1 MSKAKNVIIGFVVAS
16 MLATSIAGEVCARA
30 AVGVRALLDALHN
43 RHETVATLEPGAGTQ
58 SSEDAAREA
67 REAGR
72 VILADLT
79 ASELA
84 RVHVAELRAQA
95 AEQAQAIRAI
105 LARVEQ
111 AEQTEQAEQAEQA
124 RTSYAE
130 HVASVARA
138 MGRR

>member
-16 MLATSIAGEVCARA
+16 MLVTSIAGEVCARA
-30 AVGVRALLDALHN
+30 AVGIRALLDALHN
-43 RHETVATLEPGAGTQ
+43 RHEIITVADPSAGAQAGTQ
-58 SSEDAAREA
+58 AAQSTEDAGRATLA
-67 REAGR
+67 NMAAG
-72 VILADLT
+72 
-79 ASELA
+79 ELY

-95 AEQAQAIRAI
+95 AEQAQALRAG

-111 AEQTEQAEQAEQA
+111 ADQAEQA
-124 RTSYAE
+124 RTSYAG

>member
-1 MSKAKNVIIGFVVAS
+1 MSKAKSVIIGIVVAA
-16 MLATSIAGEVCARA
+16 MLATTIAGEVCARA

-43 RHETVATLEPGAGTQ
+43 RHETVVTLEPGAGTQAGTQ

-84 RVHVAELRAQA
+84 RMHVAELRAQA
-95 AEQAQAIRAI
+95 AEQAQAIRAG

-111 AEQTEQAEQAEQA
+111 AEQA
-124 RTSYAE
+124 RAYTG
-130 HVASVARA
+130 HVASVARV